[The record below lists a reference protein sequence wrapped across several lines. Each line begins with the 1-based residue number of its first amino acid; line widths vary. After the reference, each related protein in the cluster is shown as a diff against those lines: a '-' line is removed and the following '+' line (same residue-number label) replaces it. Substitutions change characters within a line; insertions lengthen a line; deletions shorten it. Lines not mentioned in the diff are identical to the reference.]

1 MYKRALLIAAL
12 VAIST
17 VGAGA
22 ANAVDV
28 SSWSELKTNK
38 DAESI
43 IFQNDITAEG
53 GTYPSPIT
61 FTSDAD
67 QTINGNYHS
76 FSSNDLYIGD
86 EWYYYS
92 LGISKTGGSLSLKN
106 LGKFSDGNA
115 DSNTFSYTDI
125 SENTVYKNIE
135 ASVNNW
141 KSYFLTISQPINV
154 NITNSVFANNGKDT
168 DARLINVSSSGS
180 GTLSVTDSIFYNNTM
195 ADAGPVVYGGRFNVN
210 IDNTI
215 FYGNKNVPNS
225 GDANGG
231 ALKGDGGGTVNVKNS
246 YFINNTSGTRNGSNK
261 GKGGA
266 IYIARGSG
274 HTIENTKF
282 QGNTS
287 AEEGGAVY
295 VYYNATTDY
304 VKNSQFIGNKQTG
317 TDPYGGG
324 GGLSFGGGYIR
335 TVDNVLFDSNS
346 SANKG
351 GGLYI
356 EEISASSKKVA
367 LVKDSTFKNN
377 TAKLGGGMYFS
388 ADYGD
393 NEKYSVR
400 IVDAT
405 YTSNTASQGGGLYVL
420 NGDAA
425 IISAAKDVV
434 FSGNTATDT
443 SVSNAGDDIYFKTKA
458 YGATLFLN
466 AAENKK
472 VVFNGTIATS
482 QTKPANV
489 PVIDI
494 NKSGITYSTYVGDTP
509 TVHNAGTDGEIQ
521 FNNQVGDSNGN
532 ISNINLYSG
541 TLSIGQ
547 NADNNANTTNPD
559 GYINDNNFSVL
570 GDSTLNTV
578 NGVIGE
584 FAPKAFVIANGVN
597 MDYELDV
604 DLSAKKADTLSNAVN
619 NGTLKLSKFNIIKDA
634 DTDGLKIK
642 YSNTNVNG
650 TVKDGYSITTSEKTY
665 DITTE
670 NDSNASYIVF
680 SSSEAGGGLPAAID
694 NESNQYIITNGKDE
708 KVDAWIGNDG
718 NVITSDIDINAN
730 GHSIYTDNGLDGMVV
745 SQGTN
750 AVLRNVEELSGF
762 NNALINDGGT
772 LSIVDSNVKGNS
784 GDADVTNN
792 GGTVNIEAKSKDMT
806 IGSDGTD
813 NALIS
818 NGGTVNVKGAD
829 KVTFNGNVKGSR
841 DAQINVST
849 DTDFNGNV
857 SDMNINQASGTVN
870 VKNLTGG
877 DYSLDDG
884 TLNLNKNG
892 SFAPETFEL
901 NNGKVNIANE
911 SAFSPQNNILN
922 GGNINAINKNTGNL
936 NFNTLTLKN
945 TVNLAVDVDLKNQIM
960 DTISASSVNGNG
972 KINVNQFNIL
982 SQTNKAKI
990 SIPFAKGPIKTR
1002 VSTDVKTLDGK
1013 IFRYNVGYDPKT
1025 GYFNMSGG
1033 GNDAKGYNPAILASP
1048 VATLIGGQI
1057 TQSQTLQDS
1066 FFHMNRYMKYSSNAR
1081 IASEDR
1087 NKYAL
1092 SELHPYPTYVRSSL
1106 PETSQAMW
1114 VKPYTTFE
1122 KVKLKGGVGVSNVA
1136 YGALYGGDTN
1146 LVDLGRGYKGVI
1158 SAFVGY
1164 NGSHQ
1169 SYNGISMNQQGG
1181 TLGVTGTLYHG
1192 NFFTGLTFSAGASAG
1207 EAHTPYGTDHFSML
1221 TAGVANKTGYNIE
1234 LADGKFI
1241 IQPSLYLGYTF
1252 VNNFDYTNSAGVK
1265 IDSDPLSTIQIAP
1278 GIKFIGNLKNGWQ
1291 PYAGV
1296 DMMWNIMGR
1305 TKFKAADSRLPELS
1319 VKPYIQYGVGL
1330 QKSWSDRFTAFFQTM
1345 LRNGGRTGIVLEGG
1359 FRWTIGK
1366 DSPSKTKVENSNIN
1380 KKTDNCA
1387 SSDKVVKKG
1396 FWSNLIQRMDG
1407 SSDIAKAAYSSK
1419 KIIKKM

>member
-22 ANAVDV
+22 ANAADV
-28 SSWSELKTNK
+28 SSWSELN
-38 DAESI
+38 
-43 IFQNDITAEG
+43 TAENIKFAG
-53 GTYPSPIT
+53 DIQASGEP
-61 FTSDAD
+61 
-67 QTINGNYHS
+67 QTISINSQNNSQTIDG
-76 FSSNDLYIGD
+76 GQ
-86 EWYYYS
+86 YS
-92 LGISKTGGSLSLKN
+92 LTGASGYRILIDNRSELIIKN
-106 LGKFSDGNA
+106 LGKLVDGTAENH
-115 DSNTFSYTDI
+115 TFSYTDAGG
-125 SENTVYKNIE
+125 NTVYKTISG
-135 ASVNNW
+135 SVNGFN
-141 KSYFLTISQPINV
+141 KSPIQAYSAILPKLTVSDVVYTNNDGRLLDVWLDEHTDKATLKNIVLYGNTIN
-154 NITNSVFANNGKDT
+154 
-168 DARLINVSSSGS
+168 SGS
-180 GTLSVTDSIFYNNTM
+180 LSGSLIGISVGTVEIDNLIADSNVGRNGDNILTFALGTNTKIKNSIFQNNKTDEFGVLQLSGGFVEIDNSQFINNSMVWDGAAISVTSTM
-195 ADAGPVVYGGRFNVN
+195 GNVT
-210 IDNTI
+210 NTI
-215 FYGNKNVPNS
+215 FKNNSVSYG
-225 GDANGG
+225 NGG
-231 ALKGDGGGTVNVKNS
+231 AIWYAQLASSPYFYNTKFEANKATASGSAGGAMLIGGTGQSTGSVYILESDFKENEASYGGGIYS
-246 YFINNTSGTRNGSNK
+246 YNTTGFYVVDTNFTENK
-261 GKGGA
+261 AQEGGA
-266 IYIARGSG
+266 IYAADENLNIFA
-274 HTIENTKF
+274 NTKDVTF
-282 QGNTS
+282 NGNIATNTTDTYN
-287 AEEGGAVY
+287 GGAA
-295 VYYNATTDY
+295 VYYEYSDNSLDVAMNVNAASKRK
-304 VKNSQFIGNKQTG
+304 VIFN
-317 TDPYGGG
+317 
-324 GGLSFGGGYIR
+324 
-335 TVDNVLFDSNS
+335 DS
-346 SANKG
+346 
-351 GGLYI
+351 
-356 EEISASSKKVA
+356 VA
-367 LVKDSTFKNN
+367 
-377 TAKLGGGMYFS
+377 A
-388 ADYGD
+388 YGD
-393 NEKYSVR
+393 
-400 IVDAT
+400 
-405 YTSNTASQGGGLYVL
+405 
-420 NGDAA
+420 
-425 IISAAKDVV
+425 
-434 FSGNTATDT
+434 
-443 SVSNAGDDIYFKTKA
+443 
-458 YGATLFLN
+458 GATL
-466 AAENKK
+466 
-472 VVFNGTIATS
+472 
-482 QTKPANV
+482 NV
-489 PVIDI
+489 
-494 NKSGITYSTYVGDTP
+494 NKSGLSYDDIEGNSV
-509 TVHNAGTDGEIQ
+509 TVTNSGEIQ
-521 FNNQVGDSNGN
+521 FNDRVGDKEGN
-532 ISNINLYSG
+532 IFNINLYGG

-547 NADNNANTTNPD
+547 NEDESAPATNPD
-559 GYINDNNFSVL
+559 GYINDNNFNVL

-680 SSSEAGGGLPAAID
+680 SSSEAGGGLPAAIA
-694 NESNQYIITNGKDE
+694 NESDQYIITNNKDE
-708 KVDAWIGNDG
+708 KVDAWEGDDG

-841 DAQINVST
+841 DAQMNVST

-884 TLNLNKNG
+884 ILNLNKNG

-982 SQTNKAKI
+982 SQTNKSKI

-1207 EAHTPYGTDHFSML
+1207 EAHTPYGTDHFSIL

-1265 IDSDPLSTIQIAP
+1265 IDSDPLSMIQIAP

-1366 DSPSKTKVENSNIN
+1366 DSPSKTKVENNNIN

-1407 SSDIAKAAYSSK
+1407 APDVAKAAYSSK

>member
-17 VGAGA
+17 VGVGTANA
-22 ANAVDV
+22 ANVT
-28 SSWSELKTNK
+28 SWSELKTNK
-38 DAESI
+38 DAENI
-43 IFQNDITAEG
+43 IFQNDITATGEEFPMPL
-53 GTYPSPIT
+53 TIT
-61 FTSDAD
+61 AATN
-67 QTINGNYHS
+67 QTIDGNYHS
-76 FSSNDLYIGD
+76 FSSQGKWIDQDTSPRWID
-86 EWYYYS
+86 YS
-92 LGISKTGGSLSLKN
+92 LSVAKTGGSLSFKN
-106 LGKFSDGNA
+106 LGKFSDGSA
-115 DSNTFSYTDI
+115 DNNTFSYTDLDG
-125 SENTVYKNIE
+125 NTVYKNIQ

-141 KSYFLTISQPINV
+141 KGYFLTINKPINV
-154 NITNSVFANNGKDT
+154 NITNSVFANNGKDR
-168 DARLINVSSSGS
+168 DARLIYENSSNSGS
-180 GTLSVTDSIFYNNTM
+180 TLNIEDSVFYNNTTEGV
-195 ADAGPVVYGGRFNVN
+195 GPVVTVNRAATN
-210 IDNTI
+210 IDNTV
-215 FYGNKNVPNS
+215 FYGNKQMAVS
-225 GDANGG
+225 GSHDGG
-231 ALKGDGGGTVNVKNS
+231 AFASSAAPTVSIKNS
-246 YFINNTSGTRNGSNK
+246 YFINSETVS

-266 IYIARGSG
+266 IYIAKGSG
-274 HTIENTKF
+274 HTIESTKF
-282 QGNTS
+282 EGNTS
-287 AEEGGAVY
+287 AKEGGAVY
-295 VYYNATTDY
+295 VYYNATADY
-304 VKNSQFIGNKQTG
+304 VKNSQFIGNTQTG
-317 TDPYGGG
+317 ADQYGGG
-324 GGLSFGGGYIR
+324 GGLAFGGSYVR
-335 TVDNVLFDSNS
+335 TIDNVLFDGNTSG
-346 SANKG
+346 NKG
-351 GGLYI
+351 GGLYL
-356 EEISASSKKVA
+356 EELWPVPTVNKVA

-388 ADYGD
+388 SDDA
-393 NEKYSVR
+393 KYATR
-400 IVDAT
+400 IVDPEF
-405 YTSNTASQGGGLYVL
+405 TSNTATRGGGLYIN
-420 NGDAA
+420 NGDTA
-425 IISAAKDVV
+425 IISDAKDVV

-443 SVSNAGDDIYFKTKA
+443 SVSNAGDDVYFITKS
-458 YGATLFLN
+458 YGATLSLN

-472 VVFNGTIATS
+472 IVFGGTIATS
-482 QTKPANV
+482 QTGTKV

-494 NKSGITYSTYVGDTP
+494 NKSGITYSTYAGETE
-509 TVHNAGTDGEIQ
+509 TVHNAGTSGEIQ
-521 FNNQVGDSNGN
+521 FNNRVGDANGN
-532 ISNINLYSG
+532 ISNINLYG
-541 TLSIGQ
+541 GKLSIGQ
-547 NADNNANTTNPD
+547 NEDNNANTDNPD
-559 GYINDNNFSVL
+559 GYINDNNFNVL

-584 FAPKAFVIANGVN
+584 FAPKAFVIANGAN

-619 NGTLKLSKFNIIKDA
+619 NGTLKLSKFNIITDS

-718 NVITSDIDINAN
+718 NVITSDIDINGN
-730 GHSIYTDNGLDGMVV
+730 GQSIYTENGLDGMVV

-750 AVLRNVEELSGF
+750 VILRNVEELSGF
-762 NNALINDGGT
+762 NNALTNDGGT

-857 SDMNINQASGTVN
+857 SDMKINQASGTVN
-870 VKNLTGG
+870 VKDLTGG

-884 TLNLNKNG
+884 ILNLNKNG

-922 GGNINAINKNTGNL
+922 GGNINAINKDTGNL

-982 SQTNKAKI
+982 SQTNKSKI

-1265 IDSDPLSTIQIAP
+1265 IDSDPLSMIQIAP

-1407 SSDIAKAAYSSK
+1407 ASDVAKAAYSSK